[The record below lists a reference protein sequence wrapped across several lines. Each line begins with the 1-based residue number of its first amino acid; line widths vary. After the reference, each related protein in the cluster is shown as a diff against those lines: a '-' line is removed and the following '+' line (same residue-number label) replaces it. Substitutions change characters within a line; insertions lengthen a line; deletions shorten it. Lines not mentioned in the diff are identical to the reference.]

1 MLFSWKIL
9 PGRCHETVFQSIIKI
24 FSTIM
29 ALLVLMTGWLIKKK
43 INFNYYLTLDLLFSS
58 HPFFFIRSILLFCRL
73 FVNLSNMVLLLFHLF
88 SSDIINCRVSIND
101 CRVKP
106 ALEKKITV
114 PLFWNRCL
122 ILVRFHGH
130 FWH

>member
-1 MLFSWKIL
+1 
-9 PGRCHETVFQSIIKI
+9 
-24 FSTIM
+24 M
-29 ALLVLMTGWLIKKK
+29 ALLVLLTGWLIKKK

-106 ALEKKITV
+106 ALEKK
-114 PLFWNRCL
+114 LLC
-122 ILVRFHGH
+122 RF
-130 FWH
+130 FETDA